1 MTEKALATSP
11 DDSDERL
18 LSQRVMDGE
27 VAAGD
32 ELYEKYDRLI
42 RFFARHLA
50 GQLHNGSISEEDL
63 VQAGWEF
70 ALNGV
75 RRHSETGVDEDT
87 LKMYMVNFM
96 HEKLAG
102 VVDTQ
107 YAVQVPIARSRMV
120 RKVLSANASR
130 MNEGKA
136 PLSDDQIA
144 EFLEIPNGPA
154 APADT
159 ANSEFSVGALHHT
172 IKLTRFMG
180 STDSGFN
187 PHQDWSSGDAYE
199 RDEINHMKSV
209 FAEDNPKAPDE
220 SSIEQRMRN
229 DVASVLKEM
238 VQNNRISEQSKQV
251 IELSFGID
259 PRGPLNHQQ
268 IGKLLKIPMWRVAL
282 IEKNTLSRLGHAARA
297 KKLHE
302 YIDAEEY
309 KFE

>member
-1 MTEKALATSP
+1 MN
-11 DDSDERL
+11 
-18 LSQRVMDGE
+18 GE

-50 GQLHNGSISEEDL
+50 GQLHNGSIDEEDL

-96 HEKLAG
+96 HEKLAS

-107 YAVQVPIARSRMV
+107 YAVQVPIARSRMI

-136 PLSDDQIA
+136 PLSDAQIA
-144 EFLEIPNGPA
+144 EFLEIPDGPA
-154 APADT
+154 APAST
-159 ANSEFSVGALHHT
+159 SNSDFSVGALHHT
-172 IKLTRFMG
+172 VKLTRFMG

-187 PHQDWSSGDAYE
+187 PHQDWSNGDSYE

-209 FAEDNPKAPDE
+209 FTDENPKSPDE
-220 SSIEQRMRN
+220 ASIEHRMRN
-229 DVASVLKEM
+229 DVVSVLDELAQK
-238 VQNNRISEQSKQV
+238 NRISEQSKAV
-251 IELSFGID
+251 IELGFGID
-259 PRGPLNHQQ
+259 PRGPLSHGE
-268 IGKLLKIPMWRVAL
+268 IGALLKIPTWKVKL
-282 IEKNTLSRLGHAARA
+282 IEQNALTKIRHAARA
-297 KKLHE
+297 EKLHD
-302 YIDAEEY
+302 YIDSE
-309 KFE
+309 K

>member
-1 MTEKALATSP
+1 MTERASATSP
-11 DDSDERL
+11 HDSDERL

-96 HEKLAG
+96 HEKLAS

-107 YAVQVPIARSRMV
+107 YAVQVPIERSRMI

-130 MNEGKA
+130 MNDGKA
-136 PLSDDQIA
+136 PLSDAEIA
-144 EFLEIPNGPA
+144 EYLEIPDGPS
-154 APADT
+154 APAYT

-172 IKLTRFMG
+172 VKLTRFMG

-187 PHQDWSSGDAYE
+187 PHQDWSSGEAYE

-209 FAEDNPKAPDE
+209 FAEDNPKTLDE
-220 SSIEQRMRN
+220 SSIEQRMRT

-238 VQNNRISEQSKQV
+238 VQRNRITEQSKEV

-259 PRGPLNHQQ
+259 PRGPLNHEK
-268 IGKLLKIPMWRVAL
+268 IGKLLKIPMWKVAL
-282 IEKNTLSRLGHAARA
+282 IEKKALVKVRQAARA
-297 KKLHE
+297 EKLNE
-302 YIDAEEY
+302 YIDAEED

>member
-11 DDSDERL
+11 HDSDERL
-18 LSQRVMDGE
+18 LSQRFMDGE
-27 VAAGD
+27 ESAGD

-96 HEKLAG
+96 HEKLAS

-107 YAVQVPIARSRMV
+107 YAVQVPIARSRMI
-120 RKVLSANASR
+120 RKVLSANAAR
-130 MNEGKA
+130 MNDGKA
-136 PLSDDQIA
+136 PLSDAEIA
-144 EFLEIPNGPA
+144 EYLEIPDGPA

-172 IKLTRFMG
+172 VKLTRFMG

-187 PHQDWSSGDAYE
+187 PHQDWSSGEAYE

-209 FAEDNPKAPDE
+209 FSEDNPKTLDE
-220 SSIEQRMRN
+220 SSIEQRMRS
-229 DVASVLKEM
+229 DVASVLNEM
-238 VQNNRISEQSKQV
+238 LESGEISERSKAV
-251 IELSFGID
+251 IELRFGLD
-259 PRGPLNHQQ
+259 PRGPMSYEE
-268 IGKLLKIPMWRVAL
+268 IGKLLGMSR
-282 IEKNTLSRLGHAARA
+282 EKVSQAESLMISRLRHPSRSR
-297 KKLHE
+297 KLRDYVSE
-302 YIDAEEY
+302 DA
-309 KFE
+309 